1 MRKINS
7 IMLVDDDTSTS
18 RFHEIVIKSLQIID
32 KITFAKNEKDALDYL
47 LQKGS
52 YQNKQDD
59 FIQPKIIFIDLNMP
73 VMDGFRFVELYTKTE
88 EFLKHSPKIIVLST
102 TLIPEEK
109 ERIAKDENVYQFLNK
124 PLTKPII
131 SNLVSTIIG

>member
-32 KITFAKNEKDALDYL
+32 KITFAKNGKDALDYL

-52 YQNKQDD
+52 YQNKPFYNFYD
-59 FIQPKIIFIDLNMP
+59 FCP
-73 VMDGFRFVELYTKTE
+73 
-88 EFLKHSPKIIVLST
+88 
-102 TLIPEEK
+102 
-109 ERIAKDENVYQFLNK
+109 
-124 PLTKPII
+124 
-131 SNLVSTIIG
+131 

>member
-32 KITFAKNEKDALDYL
+32 KITFAKNGKDALDYL

-109 ERIAKDENVYQFLNK
+109 ERIAKDENIYQFLNK

>member
-1 MRKINS
+1 
-7 IMLVDDDTSTS
+7 MLVDDDTSTS

-32 KITFAKNEKDALDYL
+32 KITFAKNGKDALDYL

-109 ERIAKDENVYQFLNK
+109 ERIAKDENIYQFLNK

>member
-32 KITFAKNEKDALDYL
+32 KITFAKNGKDALDYL

-124 PLTKPII
+124 PLTKPVI